1 MYAVSAFFVKLSLFL
16 LYLRLFKP
24 NRNTRWLIYGG
35 TFACGAFYASSI
47 ISNCVL
53 CVPKPGGQNNAT
65 TWVLA
70 SRRCSAASEQLAIAQ
85 GVFSAVG
92 DVYLLVIPIH
102 SIFRL
107 RLPLNRKIGVSA
119 IFMIGIMSVYLISIP
134 LFSPIFGLSNRPTV
148 QSFAPSALSPTEL
161 SSSK

>member
-24 NRNTRWLIYGG
+24 NRTTRWLIYGG
-35 TFACGAFYASSI
+35 TLACGAFYGSSI

-53 CVPKPGGQNNAT
+53 CVPRPGGQHNAT

-70 SRRCSAASEQLAIAQ
+70 STRCSAASEQLAIAQ

-92 DVYLLVIPIH
+92 DVYLLVIPIQ

-119 IFMIGIMSVYLISIP
+119 IFMVGIMSVYLISIP
-134 LFSPIFGLSNRPTV
+134 FSVRFLASLTGLQCNRLLPQLSRLSN
-148 QSFAPSALSPTEL
+148 
-161 SSSK
+161 